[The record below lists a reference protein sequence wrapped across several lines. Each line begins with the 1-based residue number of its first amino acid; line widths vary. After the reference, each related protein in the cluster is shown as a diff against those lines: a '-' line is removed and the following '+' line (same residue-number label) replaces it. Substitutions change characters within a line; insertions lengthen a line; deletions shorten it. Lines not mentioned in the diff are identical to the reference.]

1 MNGGS
6 YYKNHFTSMNCTRFQ
21 FNLSLNDQETR
32 RKADK
37 TMKTLV
43 VLDMLCDYQDFK
55 IYFRAKKK
63 KSKHKY
69 LVKIYFKHVFFSL
82 SGYIF

>member
-1 MNGGS
+1 
-6 YYKNHFTSMNCTRFQ
+6 
-21 FNLSLNDQETR
+21 
-32 RKADK
+32 
-37 TMKTLV
+37 MKTV

-69 LVKIYFKHVFFSL
+69 LVKI
-82 SGYIF
+82 